1 MQPSI
6 LEHNFEKQI
15 SYHFLSHL
23 SQMPT
28 TPAYGNSEGTHHF
41 FELSVGAPFKS
52 WKNSFVLQALT
63 LVNMHIQF
71 CIWETVLLYICVRHF
86 WCSGNILVP
95 FEFDLL
101 F

>member
-1 MQPSI
+1 MANIEIETIAVTCRKETPVPPMQPSI

-71 CIWETVLLYICVRHF
+71 CI
-86 WCSGNILVP
+86 
-95 FEFDLL
+95 
-101 F
+101 